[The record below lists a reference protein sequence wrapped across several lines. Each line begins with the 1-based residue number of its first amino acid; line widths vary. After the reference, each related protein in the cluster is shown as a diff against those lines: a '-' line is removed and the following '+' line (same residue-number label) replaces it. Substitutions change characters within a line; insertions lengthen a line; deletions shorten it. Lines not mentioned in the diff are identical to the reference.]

1 MGGPWAGGGDPPG
14 VPAVPMSLALKARQK
29 AKRKGGGAKERV
41 FGCDLLEHLQQS
53 GKDGDFLGRG
63 GEPRG
68 DGGVIMGGVTPGSVP
83 VEEVGR
89 GHGDGAT
96 RLHHSV
102 E

>member
-63 GEPRG
+63 GGTQGGWGGYNGGGHPWIGPRG
-68 DGGVIMGGVTPGSVP
+68 GSG
-83 VEEVGR
+83 EGTRGR
-89 GHGDGAT
+89 RHAVASQ
-96 RLHHSV
+96 R
-102 E
+102 